1 MLIFHINGG
10 VFLMPIPYH
19 FELFEVSF
27 GSKHEILPSKYATF
41 ALETTLYSVLPSR
54 ISKCSNTTRNQ

>member
-1 MLIFHINGG
+1 
-10 VFLMPIPYH
+10 MPIPYH

-27 GSKHEILPSKYATF
+27 GSKHEILPSKYAMF